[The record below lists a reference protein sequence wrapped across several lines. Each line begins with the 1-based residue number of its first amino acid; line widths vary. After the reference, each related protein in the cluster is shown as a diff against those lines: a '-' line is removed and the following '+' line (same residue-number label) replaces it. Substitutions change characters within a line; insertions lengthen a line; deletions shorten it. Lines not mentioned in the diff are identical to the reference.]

1 MSIDSLY
8 SPKQQLD
15 LINCNRRWNIKSG
28 AVRSGKTYLDIDRII
43 VSEIIEFSGL
53 DGDYIMVGRDYGSLE
68 RNVIKPLQKK
78 YGYFVSNI
86 ITGNSQN
93 RSTHIKIF
101 GQTVYLFGASDRGR
115 TSALQGMSVKWA
127 YLDEVVTYTPEFF
140 NMLKTRLD
148 KDYSRVHATCNPE
161 APTHW
166 FKAFM
171 DDEKIDK
178 WVTHFTLDD
187 NIFLS
192 DKVKTEIK
200 NSLIGTVYYDRYIL
214 GLWVNAEGLIFLQFA
229 NDRQKYIT
237 EKVDNIVNIHIGVDF
252 GGNKSKTVFIATAI
266 IKSLENRDN
275 RLTETYKFLILE
287 EHIVKEQVAGSG
299 IDAEQVAREHY
310 EFYQKV
316 ATKYNFIPQI
326 SWCDHFDLAIIQIR
340 NYHKLKGSS
349 HKIDKVDKSSITL
362 ADYIL
367 TINSLLNIEKLAIL
381 SQNVIVIESLAT
393 LLYDEKSNKD
403 AVLDD
408 GTCDVDTYDAFRYS
422 ISRFLLQNNLYHW
435 TYK

>member
-1 MSIDSLY
+1 MIY
-8 SPKQQLD
+8 TEKQKQD
-15 LINCNRRWNIKSG
+15 IKHGNRRWNIKSG
-28 AVRSGKTYLDIDRII
+28 ATRSGKTFLDIDFKIVDRILERKGLSGI
-43 VSEIIEFSGL
+43 TIICGKN
-53 DGDYIMVGRDYGSLE
+53 YGTIE
-68 RNVIKPLQKK
+68 RNVIIPLREV
-78 YGYFVSNI
+78 YGGLIGNI
-86 ITGNSQN
+86 TNNSQN
-93 RSTHIKIF
+93 KSTHIMIA
-101 GQTVYLFGASDRGR
+101 GEPVYLFGAGDVSRIDTLRG
-115 TSALQGMSVKWA
+115 SSVKYA
-127 YLDEVVTYTPEFF
+127 YCDEVVSYNPLFF
-140 NMLKTRLD
+140 EMLKSRLD
-148 KDYSRVHATCNPE
+148 KEYSICDLTCNPDS
-161 APTHW
+161 PTHW
-166 FKAFM
+166 FKEFM
-171 DDEKIDK
+171 DSDIDK
-178 WVTHFTLDD
+178 WILHFTIDD
-187 NIFLS
+187 NPFLPPVFVEQL
-192 DKVKTEIK
+192 KKEYM
-200 NSLIGTVYYDRYIL
+200 GTVYYDRYIL

-237 EKVDNIVNIHIGVDF
+237 DKIDNIVNIHIGVDF

-275 RLTETYKFLILE
+275 KLSETYKFLVLE
-287 EHIVKEQVAGSG
+287 EHIVKERVAGSG

-316 ATKYNFIPQI
+316 ASKYNFIPQV

-340 NYHKLKGSS
+340 NYHKVKGSS

-381 SQNVIVIESLAT
+381 SQNVNVIESLAT
-393 LLYDEKSNKD
+393 LLYDETSNKD